1 MTYANSTFTYIEE
14 EARRETSD
22 IAIGDRP
29 PIRMP
34 VRIRNGGFHPM
45 PLPLLTPE
53 QARAASWSLY
63 SVLVDLHNTLA
74 ERGHIDDMV
83 TSHVWG
89 LLRAAVRRASK
100 IEAVAASDS
109 ATVHA
114 ESDAVAG
121 VGETTAAEASRNP
134 SSPEA

>member
-14 EARRETSD
+14 EARLEASEIRV
-22 IAIGDRP
+22 GDRLP
-29 PIRMP
+29 VRMP
-34 VRIRNGGFHPM
+34 VMVRNGGFQPM

-53 QARAASWSLY
+53 QARAASWELY

-74 ERGHIDDMV
+74 ERGHIDDLV

-100 IEAVAASDS
+100 IEVVAASDL

-114 ESDAVAG
+114 ESDAAAG
-121 VGETTAAEASRNP
+121 VGETTAVEATCNQV
-134 SSPEA
+134 SPGA